1 MDQADPSPPPPAPP
15 AVNRRRTAL
24 TGSVLLALVA
34 TQALTLF
41 DVGAMIVPHI
51 FVGLLFLV
59 AVVVKLVHVGVRFVR
74 YYAGDPDFRA
84 EGPPATPARV
94 LAPVLVAVTLVLLG
108 SGVGL
113 VLIGG
118 SVLLRVHL
126 VSFLI
131 WVLLGVGHLLL
142 SARNLPE
149 LIAAP
154 QNGEVPNNRDDPV

>member
-1 MDQADPSPPPPAPP
+1 
-15 AVNRRRTAL
+15 
-24 TGSVLLALVA
+24 
-34 TQALTLF
+34 
-41 DVGAMIVPHI
+41 
-51 FVGLLFLV
+51 
-59 AVVVKLVHVGVRFVR
+59 
-74 YYAGDPDFRA
+74 
-84 EGPPATPARV
+84 
-94 LAPVLVAVTLVLLG
+94 VLLG

-154 QNGEVPNNRDDPV
+154 QNGEVPNNRDDPA